1 MKPIT
6 NEIQFFGTSQKQVIT
21 SLCNAIITNYNEVSG
36 EEIPLF
42 ISYDDLLIGESY
54 HTKNVSALNALYRK
68 LNAIAI
74 YNGDPLSI
82 PVFLKQICTGKTK
95 VLSQPSQVKF
105 EEAAETYGKGQFRW
119 DWQAYTLTP
128 NELKAVRMYVYGK
141 KEKVPVTSL
150 NGLKYKMLDITACLA
165 VNGAKWSAD
174 DNYLHNKFLV
184 TVTNTE
190 TGEQANF
197 DFYGSY
203 HDYTNNVVE
212 LKENDLLNSFDCFIS
227 DGIAGLE
234 SFEYFCVNFGYDQD
248 SRNAEKIY
256 KECIKAAEKLQGV
269 IPNDLYDFANEL
281 QEKLN

>member
-1 MKPIT
+1 MKTIT
-6 NEIQFFGTSQKQVIT
+6 NEIQFFGTSQKEVLT

-36 EEIPLF
+36 EELELF
-42 ISYDDLLIGESY
+42 TSFDDVVKNESY
-54 HTKNVSALNALYRK
+54 TVKDTTALNALFRK
-68 LNAIAI
+68 MVNIAI
-74 YNGDPLSI
+74 NNGDPLSI

-95 VLSQPSQVKF
+95 VLSQPSHVRF
-105 EEAAETYGKGQFRW
+105 EHAAETYGKGQFRW
-119 DWQAYTLTP
+119 DWQAYTLTA
-128 NELKAVRMYVYGK
+128 NELRAVRMYVYGRK
-141 KEKVPVTSL
+141 DKAPVTSL

-165 VNGAKWSAD
+165 ISGAKWSAD

-212 LKENDLLNSFDCFIS
+212 LKENDLLNSFDCFVS

-234 SFEYFCVNFGYDQD
+234 SFESFCDNFGYDRD
-248 SRNAEKIY
+248 SRKAENIY
-256 KECIKAAEKLQGV
+256 KECIKSAEKLQAV
-269 IPNDLYDFANEL
+269 IPDDLYDFANEL

>member
-6 NEIQFFGTSQKQVIT
+6 NEIQFFGTSQREVII

-36 EEIPLF
+36 EDVELF
-42 ISYDDLLIGESY
+42 TSFDDVVKNESY
-54 HTKNVSALNALYRK
+54 TVKDVTALNALFRK
-68 LNAIAI
+68 MVNIAI
-74 YNGDPLSI
+74 NNGDPLSI

-95 VLSQPSQVKF
+95 VLSKPSHVKF

-128 NELKAVRMYVYGK
+128 KEFKAVRMYVYGK
-141 KEKVPVTSL
+141 KDKAAVTGL
-150 NGLKYKMLDITACLA
+150 NGLKYKMLDITACL
-165 VNGAKWSAD
+165 VLKGAKWSAD
-174 DNYLHNKFLV
+174 DKYVHNKFLV

-212 LKENDLLNSFDCFIS
+212 LKERDLLNSFECFIS
-227 DGIAGLE
+227 DGIAGLDSFE
-234 SFEYFCVNFGYDQD
+234 SFCDNFGYDQD
-248 SRNAEKIY
+248 SRAAEKIY
-256 KECIKAAEKLQGV
+256 KECIKSAEKLESV
-269 IPNDLYDFANEL
+269 IQVDLYDFANEL